1 MRQHRRCCGMITTTN
16 CPEVRVRLSA
26 ELAARHLQPDR
37 RGRVALEHRRRG
49 SKCGCAPDPR
59 TSKATSTSRPCV
71 ISRTAATRSTDLELT
86 VCVAPSP
93 LAAASISSEMSMA
106 VTSPAPSATEVAE
119 MLEAL
124 QGLVAVL

>member
-49 SKCGCAPDPR
+49 SKCGCAPE
-59 TSKATSTSRPCV
+59 
-71 ISRTAATRSTDLELT
+71 DLESDVDFPPMRDLPHRSDR
-86 VCVAPSP
+86 VD
-93 LAAASISSEMSMA
+93 
-106 VTSPAPSATEVAE
+106 
-119 MLEAL
+119 
-124 QGLVAVL
+124 